1 MNHLGKRI
9 CAALLAGAMTMALAA
24 CDQSETGTT
33 GESAA
38 GSSGESSEAAGEPV
52 TVRFFNGNV
61 EMVDWYNDAVERF
74 NAESESVK
82 VEHEFQKEGT
92 SALQTKFAAGD
103 IPDITTM
110 GTQQMIDA
118 GKFVDLTDSEWWDRI
133 DPAVKEISVDN
144 KSGKNYYLPTNT
156 MMTGTIYN
164 QKIFDELNLKPAK
177 TLDEFTENLRAIKNA
192 YPDKTPLFFS
202 GKEAWT
208 MGMLFG
214 YIPGAAERQR
224 LGELEYNRAALDGDM
239 DKLKFGEAGGPLE
252 KYVAW
257 LGQLQQEEL
266 INSNVLTATYD
277 DAMNAIANGDAVI
290 LFQGMFTIG
299 TILEINPD
307 AEAELRASSFPA
319 VEADVKPAIN
329 QTADSTYYLTAD
341 SANQEASKE
350 FLDWLFTKENQVSYT
365 ETRNA
370 PSAFTDVTVDI
381 GPIYTSAQESAEES
395 AIIGATVEPAGFGGD
410 ASGIM
415 LQEFFAGQYTPS
427 EFAAA
432 YENAWKAAF
441 DAQ

>member
-82 VEHEFQKEGT
+82 VEHESQKEGT